1 MNPISLAGAF
11 VITFSLLSYGIGTIS
26 LQRFKVVSTGVLVY
40 LTIGIVLD
48 LIAATLMITGSRNT
62 PFSLHGF
69 LGLSAILVMFIDVVL
84 LWRFFSKNG
93 SDVVVSK
100 SLLTYSK
107 LAYLWWIVAYLT
119 GSVLIIWR

>member
-11 VITFSLLSYGIGTIS
+11 VITFSLLSYGIGSIS

-48 LIAATLMITGSRNT
+48 LIAATLMIIGSRHT

-69 LGLSAILVMFIDVVL
+69 LGLSAILVMFIDVVI
-84 LWRFFSKNG
+84 LWRYFSKKG
-93 SDVVVSK
+93 SEATVSK
-100 SLLTYSK
+100 PLLLYSK
-107 LAYLWWIVAYLT
+107 IAYLWWIIAYLT

>member
-11 VITFSLLSYGIGTIS
+11 VITFSLLSYGIGSIS

-40 LTIGIVLD
+40 LTIGIVID
-48 LIAATLMITGSRNT
+48 LIAATLMIIGSRHT
-62 PFSLHGF
+62 TLSLHGF

-93 SDVVVSK
+93 SEAVVSK

>member
-11 VITFSLLSYGIGTIS
+11 VITFSLLSYGIGSIS

-48 LIAATLMITGSRNT
+48 LIAATLMIIGSTNP

-69 LGLSAILVMFIDVVL
+69 IGLSAILIMFVDVIM
-84 LWRFFSKNG
+84 LWRFFNKYG
-93 SDVVVSK
+93 SETIVSK
-100 SLLTYSK
+100 SLLLYSK
-107 LAYLWWIVAYLT
+107 LAYGWWVIAYLT

>member
-48 LIAATLMITGSRNT
+48 LIAATLMITGSRHT

-84 LWRFFSKNG
+84 LWRFFRKNG
-93 SDVVVSK
+93 SDAVVSK
-100 SLLTYSK
+100 ALLTYSK

>member
-11 VITFSLLSYGIGTIS
+11 VITFSLLAYGIGSIS

-48 LIAATLMITGSRNT
+48 LIAATLMILGSRHT
-62 PFSLHGF
+62 PFSFHGF
-69 LGLSAILVMFIDVVL
+69 LGLTAILVMFIDVVL

-93 SDVVVSK
+93 SDTVVPK
-100 SLLTYSK
+100 SLLNYSK
-107 LAYLWWIVAYLT
+107 LAYGWWIIAYLT
-119 GSVLIIWR
+119 GSVFIIWR

>member
-11 VITFSLLSYGIGTIS
+11 VITFSLLSYGIGSIS

-48 LIAATLMITGSRNT
+48 LIAATLMIIGSRHT

-69 LGLSAILVMFIDVVL
+69 LGLSAILVMFIDVVI
-84 LWRFFSKNG
+84 LWRYFSKKG
-93 SDVVVSK
+93 SEATVSK
-100 SLLTYSK
+100 PLLLYSK
-107 LAYLWWIVAYLT
+107 LAYLWWIIAYLT

>member
-11 VITFSLLSYGIGTIS
+11 VITFSLLSYGIGSIS
-26 LQRFKVVSTGVLVY
+26 LQQFKVVSTGVLVY
-40 LTIGIVLD
+40 LTTGIVLD
-48 LIAATLMITGSRNT
+48 LIAATLMIIGSRHT

-93 SDVVVSK
+93 SDTLVPK
-100 SLLTYSK
+100 PLLTYSK
-107 LAYLWWIVAYLT
+107 LAYLWWIIAYLT

>member
-11 VITFSLLSYGIGTIS
+11 VITFSLLSYGIGSIS

-40 LTIGIVLD
+40 LTTGIVLD
-48 LIAATLMITGSRNT
+48 LIAATLMIIGSRHT

-93 SDVVVSK
+93 SDTLVPK
-100 SLLTYSK
+100 TLLIYSK
-107 LAYLWWIVAYLT
+107 LAYLWWIIAYLT

>member
-40 LTIGIVLD
+40 LTIGVVLD
-48 LIAATLMITGSRNT
+48 LVAATLMIIGSRHT

-69 LGLSAILVMFIDVVL
+69 LGLSAILVMFVDVVL
-84 LWRFFSKNG
+84 LWRFLKKNG
-93 SDVVVSK
+93 STTVVSK
-100 SLLTYSK
+100 PLLIYGK
-107 LAYLWWIVAYLT
+107 LAYLWWIIAYLT